1 MIDDLKQKVSDR
13 KTQIQKLIRENE
25 DKLLAAT
32 TSKSRMLKQKESID
46 RYLQE
51 LPDKHELQEK
61 IDTYN
66 RKVEELVEEVEGK
79 KQRLESES
87 ITELSKEKELY
98 QFSTRCNSIQ

>member
-1 MIDDLKQKVSDR
+1 
-13 KTQIQKLIRENE
+13 
-25 DKLLAAT
+25 
-32 TSKSRMLKQKESID
+32 MLKQKESID

-87 ITELSKEKELY
+87 ITELSKEKECKLL
-98 QFSTRCNSIQ
+98 QLSSLNSIMYSELE

>member
-1 MIDDLKQKVSDR
+1 
-13 KTQIQKLIRENE
+13 
-25 DKLLAAT
+25 
-32 TSKSRMLKQKESID
+32 MLKQKESID

-66 RKVEELVEEVEGK
+66 GKVEELVQEVEGK

-87 ITELSKEKELY
+87 ITELSKEKECKLL
-98 QFSTRCNSIQ
+98 QLSSLNSSMYSELE

>member
-1 MIDDLKQKVSDR
+1 
-13 KTQIQKLIRENE
+13 
-25 DKLLAAT
+25 
-32 TSKSRMLKQKESID
+32 MLKQKESID

-87 ITELSKEKELY
+87 ITELSKEKECKLF
-98 QFSTRCNSIQ
+98 QLSSLNSSMYSELE